1 MLSSTV
7 EDYVKRLFFEQAA
20 AGEGQMVPMGKLAA
34 AMSVTPGT
42 ATSMGK
48 TLADLGLA
56 EYEPRMGVRLSPE
69 GEKLALK
76 MLRRHR
82 LIERLLVDILGLDW
96 SEVHEEAEQLEH
108 VISDKVLDRIDAL
121 LGHPTSDP
129 HGDPIPTAKGHMAQP
144 AATSLAECAVEMP
157 LRIAR
162 VVDQDP
168 LFLQFAHRH
177 GLTPGAIVTVT
188 QRDDIAAAVTLLREA
203 QPELFTLGTHAA
215 AKIMVEPA

>member
-1 MLSSTV
+1 MPSSTV
-7 EDYVKRLFFEQAA
+7 EDYVKQLFFEQAA
-20 AGEGQMVPMGKLAA
+20 AGAGQMVPMGKLAT
-34 AMSVTPGT
+34 AMNVTPGT

-56 EYEPRMGVRLSPE
+56 DYEPRAGVRLSPE
-69 GEKLALK
+69 GEQLALK

-96 SEVHEEAEQLEH
+96 SEVHDEAEQLEH
-108 VISDKVLDRIDAL
+108 AISDKVLDRIDAL

-129 HGDPIPTAKGHMAQP
+129 HGDPIPTAKGHMVQVVLL
-144 AATSLAECAVEMP
+144 SLAECPTESP
-157 LRIAR
+157 QRIAR

-177 GLTPGAIVTVT
+177 GLTPGAVVTVT
-188 QRDDIAAAVTLLREA
+188 RRDDIAGAVTLDSTHESA
-203 QPELFTLGTHAA
+203 PISLGTQAA
-215 AKIMVEPA
+215 EKFMVEPA